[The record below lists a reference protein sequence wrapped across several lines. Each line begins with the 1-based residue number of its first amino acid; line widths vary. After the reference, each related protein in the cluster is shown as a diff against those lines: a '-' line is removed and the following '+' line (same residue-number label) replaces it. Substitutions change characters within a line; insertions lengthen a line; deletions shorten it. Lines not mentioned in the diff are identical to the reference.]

1 MLQVEYLRHQ
11 SDALLRL
18 AREVEEPE
26 ASAKL
31 QELADELRI
40 MVSVAD
46 VTSLAANLNRE
57 RPYTSVH
64 NSYPSMGDDSGL
76 RHESGPAPRRFSF
89 TFLRSRRRA
98 RRALAA

>member
-18 AREVEEPE
+18 SREVEEPE

-40 MVSVAD
+40 MVSLAD
-46 VTSLAANLNRE
+46 VTSVVENLDRE
-57 RPYTSVH
+57 RPCVH
-64 NSYPSMGDDSGL
+64 NGDPAMGDDNGL
-76 RHESGPAPRRFSF
+76 RRASGSARTFSF
-89 TFLRSRRRA
+89 TLLRSRRRV
-98 RRALAA
+98 RRTLMA